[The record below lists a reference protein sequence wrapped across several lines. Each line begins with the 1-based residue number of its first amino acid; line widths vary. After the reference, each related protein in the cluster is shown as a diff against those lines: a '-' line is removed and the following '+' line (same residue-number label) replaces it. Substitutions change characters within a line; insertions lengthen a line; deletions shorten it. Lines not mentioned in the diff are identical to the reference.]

1 MSMRSD
7 AQRAWP
13 WLLALAGGVFDLTA
27 YWPGQMSFD
36 SAYAWWQ
43 ARGGETSTLV
53 PAVFVLAWRACRLL
67 LDGPGLLFALHLVL
81 FWSGLALLVRALE
94 CSATRAAAIMLAAA
108 FAPVVL
114 ILRGHVWTDVGLLAA
129 LCFATGALAR
139 AHADARRRWLLPAL
153 LALLYAGLLR
163 HNALPA
169 ILPLLG
175 WSAWLAWRGR
185 ARAMPVVLT
194 TLAALGAIVGIG
206 RALDAQTDL
215 RVPVWPSLAQFDLAA
230 ISVASDRM
238 WLPDFM
244 RGPTLD
250 VADLAQAFRPWS
262 NTPMLANTRGGLR
275 DPFMPPMSPAQLATL
290 RSAWFE
296 AIAQEPRAWLMHRW
310 RLSRALFGT
319 HARDWPHE
327 LVFVDAQTGYRDNPP
342 IARNEGALHR
352 ALMRSAHA
360 LVATPLLAAW
370 PYLVPGLL
378 AAPFA
383 WRRRREPAGRVGM
396 LVLAS
401 AWLYALPLPLIAPA
415 AELRYLGWP
424 CLASMLAC
432 ALCLFAPASARAA
445 RLVPEPPRGLP

>member
-1 MSMRSD
+1 MRFD
-7 AQRAWP
+7 AYRAWP
-13 WLLALAGGVFDLTA
+13 WLLALAGCAFDLVA

-53 PAVFVLAWRACRLL
+53 PAVFVLAWRTCGLL
-67 LDGPGLLFALHLVL
+67 LEGPGPLFALHLIL
-81 FWSGLALLVRALE
+81 FWSGLALLVRALD
-94 CSATRAAAIMLAAA
+94 CRATRAAAIMLVAA

-139 AHADARRRWLLPAL
+139 AQADARRGWLLPAL
-153 LALLYAGLLR
+153 LALLYAALLR

-175 WSAWLAWRGR
+175 WTAWLALRGR
-185 ARAMPVVLT
+185 NRPRPLRVVFT

-206 RALDAQTDL
+206 RALDAQADL

-230 ISVASDRM
+230 ISVASGSLR
-238 WLPDFM
+238 LPDFM
-244 RGPTLD
+244 HGPTLD
-250 VADLAQAFRPWS
+250 VADLARAFRPWS
-262 NTPMLANTRGGLR
+262 NTPMLSGTRGGLR
-275 DPFMPPMSPAQLATL
+275 DPFVPPMSAQQLSVL
-290 RSAWFE
+290 RTTWFD
-296 AIAQEPRAWLMHRW
+296 AITQEPRIWLAHRW
-310 RLSRALFGT
+310 RLSLALFGT

-327 LVFVDAQTGYRDNPP
+327 LVFVDAETGYRDNPP
-342 IARNEGALHR
+342 IARNDGVLHR
-352 ALMRSAHA
+352 ALMRGAHA

-370 PYLVPGLL
+370 PYLALGLL

-383 WRRRREPAGRVGM
+383 WRRRCEPAGRIGL

-401 AWLYALPLPLIAPA
+401 AWLYALPLAVIAPA

-424 CLASMLAC
+424 CLASMLAF
-432 ALCLFAPASARAA
+432 ALCVFVPASARAA
-445 RLVPEPPRGLP
+445 RLEPAPDRGSP